1 MIRAHR
7 ADGSSSR
14 TLIGRPFILPPVP
27 LGADPRRG
35 RFGSNVATTRGLG
48 HRLARSLPDAR
59 AIADELTAR
68 SVKPNLGGSVCDPTD
83 PVGRLLSNV
92 LTMIAECEA
101 DRARMRTRKGMKV
114 ARARGRLR
122 GKQPTLSPKQ
132 QPHLGPCMGR
142 GSAPP
147 ASWRSCSV
155 SPLDGVPD
163 ARPGPL
169 PRRRPDS
176 RKGTAVLLWPLV
188 CPVAGRSRSSALDRC
203 GLWGLTGPGGGC

>member
-92 LTMIAECEA
+92 LTMVAECEA
-101 DRARMRTRKGMKV
+101 DLGADEDWEGMKV
-114 ARARGRLR
+114 ARAMRSAGAS
-122 GKQPTLSPKQ
+122 SPRSARSNS
-132 QPHLGPCMGR
+132 PPRALHGAEAHTISELEELFCVTRSTVLLG
-142 GSAPP
+142 
-147 ASWRSCSV
+147 
-155 SPLDGVPD
+155 

-176 RKGTAVLLWPLV
+176 LKGTAAILWPLV
-188 CPVAGRSRSSALDRC
+188 AGGRSVR
-203 GLWGLTGPGGGC
+203 